1 MYDKLNIVIPS
12 RVPISEKY
20 DFVENLKETSE
31 CDIFV
36 FWIEN
41 PVGESLSVL
50 YNDILDSEHINGN
63 IIVFMHDD
71 VEILKKGWGKEILRL
86 FNKHR
91 DYGIIGVAGSGQF
104 DEECTWWNYP
114 ECYGQILYRS
124 EGKEWIA
131 AYSKL
136 LKKDLQEVCVVDG
149 VFMAVDKSRIKEY
162 FDENIKGCVLYDN
175 DFCLANYLTNETKV
189 GVTTNIR
196 LCHNSNDES
205 KPEWDDNKEYII
217 QKYEDK
223 FPIIIK

>member
-86 FNKHR
+86 FNEHK

-114 ECYGQILYRS
+114 ERYGQKVKNGLQLIL
-124 EGKEWIA
+124 
-131 AYSKL
+131 
-136 LKKDLQEVCVVDG
+136 
-149 VFMAVDKSRIKEY
+149 
-162 FDENIKGCVLYDN
+162 
-175 DFCLANYLTNETKV
+175 NYLRKIYKKYVLLTEFLWLLINQELKNILMKMLKV
-189 GVTTNIR
+189 VYCMIMNFV
-196 LCHNSNDES
+196 LL
-205 KPEWDDNKEYII
+205 II
-217 QKYEDK
+217 
-223 FPIIIK
+223 